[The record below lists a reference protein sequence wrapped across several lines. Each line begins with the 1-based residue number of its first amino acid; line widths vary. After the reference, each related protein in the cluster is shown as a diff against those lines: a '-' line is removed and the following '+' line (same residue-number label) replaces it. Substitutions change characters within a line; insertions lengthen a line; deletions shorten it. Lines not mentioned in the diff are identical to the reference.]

1 MDRAMTSDDCQ
12 AIRLELGAYVLDAL
26 DPPERVLVAEH
37 LERCAGCRQELA
49 CLAPLPGVLAGV
61 SMAQLADE
69 DDGAPRGAERLL
81 AELARI
87 RRRRRRMAAAILVA
101 CAIAV
106 LGGVG
111 LSRALG
117 PGGPRATVISA
128 ASPVTHVS
136 GRVTLVATPEGSS
149 LEVGLAGV
157 PPGTR
162 CELIVVGPAGR
173 REVAATWRA
182 NYDGTAAVTGAS
194 AMTPAQI
201 SRMLVVAQPGPTL
214 LVLRGTAGAGAS

>member
-1 MDRAMTSDDCQ
+1 M
-12 AIRLELGAYVLDAL
+12 
-26 DPPERVLVAEH
+26 
-37 LERCAGCRQELA
+37 
-49 CLAPLPGVLAGV
+49 
-61 SMAQLADE
+61 
-69 DDGAPRGAERLL
+69 
-81 AELARI
+81 
-87 RRRRRRMAAAILVA
+87 
-101 CAIAV
+101 
-106 LGGVG
+106 
-111 LSRALG
+111 
-117 PGGPRATVISA
+117 
-128 ASPVTHVS
+128 
-136 GRVTLVATPEGSS
+136 
-149 LEVGLAGV
+149 